1 MGVIRFLGA
10 EFTSHN
16 NHEFLIIS
24 HATPFHL
31 RLLFSSLLKGFN
43 KILMSN

>member
-31 RLLFSSLLKGFN
+31 RLLFSSQRIN

>member
-16 NHEFLIIS
+16 NHEFLIIIS

-31 RLLFSSLLKGFN
+31 RLLFSSQR
-43 KILMSN
+43 I